1 MGCPKSVIKL
11 YCSYNKLTSLAG
23 CPKSVIKLYCSY
35 NKLTSLVGCPTSVT
49 TLNCGNNKL
58 KSLVDCPSSVTKLD
72 CYNNRLTSLVGCPEQ
87 FLHKAVVE
95 LNKNAIIKTFK
106 QFEEQKEE
114 IRDLNTLPGSEDY
127 RCALANYYE
136 LKKEQDK

>member
-1 MGCPKSVIKL
+1 M
-11 YCSYNKLTSLAG
+11 
-23 CPKSVIKLYCSY
+23 
-35 NKLTSLVGCPTSVT
+35 
-49 TLNCGNNKL
+49 
-58 KSLVDCPSSVTKLD
+58 
-72 CYNNRLTSLVGCPEQ
+72 VGCPEQ

-114 IRDLNTLPGSEDY
+114 IRKLKEEIRDLNTLPGSEDY
-127 RCALANYYE
+127 RCVLANYYE